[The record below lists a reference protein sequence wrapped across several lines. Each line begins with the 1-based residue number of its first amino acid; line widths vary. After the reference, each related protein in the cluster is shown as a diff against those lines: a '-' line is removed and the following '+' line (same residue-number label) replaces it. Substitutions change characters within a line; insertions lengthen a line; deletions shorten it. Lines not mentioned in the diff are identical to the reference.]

1 MGSKLGEYTVCIIS
15 ISFVC
20 IGIFLKKNGIH
31 TFQPNGT
38 QKDVTKEPRK
48 FTPAVSIDNKV
59 QLNKAEHAW
68 RPSSGKSAGGRGG
81 QEATDADPE
90 QVKTQQL
97 FKRLRSMLNKLT
109 PQTFDKLM
117 KQVKELTIDN
127 TERLKGAID
136 LIFEQAISERDFSVT
151 YASMCSYLTK
161 VFCFR
166 ILLFF
171 SYLIKSF

>member
-1 MGSKLGEYTVCIIS
+1 M
-15 ISFVC
+15 
-20 IGIFLKKNGIH
+20 
-31 TFQPNGT
+31 
-38 QKDVTKEPRK
+38 
-48 FTPAVSIDNKV
+48 SIDNKV

-68 RPSSGKSAGGRGG
+68 RPSSGKPARGRGG

-97 FKRLRSMLNKLT
+97 FKRLRSILNKLT
-109 PQTFDKLM
+109 PQKFDELM
-117 KQVKELTIDN
+117 KQVKELTIDT

-136 LIFEQAISERDFSVT
+136 LIFEKAISEPNFSVA

-166 ILLFF
+166 IFF
-171 SYLIKSF
+171 FFTHHYYYYNSN